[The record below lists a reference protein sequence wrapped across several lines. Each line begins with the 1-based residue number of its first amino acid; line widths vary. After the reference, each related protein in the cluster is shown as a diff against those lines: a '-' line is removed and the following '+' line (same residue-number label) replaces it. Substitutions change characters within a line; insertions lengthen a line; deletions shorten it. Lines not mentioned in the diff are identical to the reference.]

1 MTRHMGY
8 YDKQPEFL
16 GTTVVEI
23 DVPSG
28 RLIAADSLCSI
39 EHFDVDPPLSIN
51 YGFGLD
57 VWAKKFAEL
66 NLAYAFVGNTSPSV
80 TRDAAGLIQVVSPD
94 WNEKTHEP
102 KLDAG
107 ERVVAS
113 ICTDLWAAMLTD
125 YQGWLDHGGPD
136 VAAANAPYALEKYNV
151 IDVAPGKYRWTV
163 YSHSDRFDRDR
174 DGRVTYA
181 QLELIEAF

>member
-1 MTRHMGY
+1 MTSMNY
-8 YDKQPEFL
+8 YDEQPEFL

-28 RLIAADSLCSI
+28 RLLAADSLCTL

-57 VWAKKFAEL
+57 VWAKRFAKL

-80 TRDAAGLIQVVSPD
+80 TRRADGLIQVVTPD
-94 WNEKTHEP
+94 WDDEEDDFRLNE
-102 KLDAG
+102 G
-107 ERVVAS
+107 EAIVAE

-136 VAAANAPYALEKYNV
+136 VDAANAPYQLTKYTV
-151 IDVAPGKYRWTV
+151 IEVTPGKHRWTV
-163 YSHSDRFDRDR
+163 YSHSDRFDRDQ
-174 DGRVTYA
+174 DGRITYA